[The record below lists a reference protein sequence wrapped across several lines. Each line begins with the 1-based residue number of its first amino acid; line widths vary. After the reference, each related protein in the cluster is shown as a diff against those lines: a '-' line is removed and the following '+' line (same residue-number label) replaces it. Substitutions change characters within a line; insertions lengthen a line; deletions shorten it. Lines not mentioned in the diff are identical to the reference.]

1 MKVLVV
7 GFGSIARKHLDNLR
21 HCYPKAELAVW
32 CRPGIDRPNYGL
44 SGLFFTAEAAKAWQP
59 NFIIVASPASYH
71 AEHVAAMAML
81 GIPMLIEKPLA
92 ADLQQGLWIIKSL
105 SGRGRLG
112 YQLRYT
118 EGFSRMT
125 QWLPSLGKLLY
136 VRLEVGQY
144 LPSWRPGTPVSEM
157 VSARPELG
165 GGALLELSHEL
176 DLLFALL
183 GLPQSVRATSA
194 PSSHLRLA
202 VEECVELT
210 LRYADGPLVQLHLD
224 MLQYHPCRQSKW
236 LGDEGQ
242 IEWDLLANRIIQYGK
257 DGHPERE
264 LQGQLTGQQIA
275 QRQLQAFIEGE
286 PGGARVVDGVPIL
299 HLITAA
305 KQSLA
310 SGEEVFVHGC

>member
-1 MKVLVV
+1 MRVLVV

-21 HCYPKAELAVW
+21 HCYPHAQLAVW
-32 CRPGIDRPNYGL
+32 CRSGFERQADGL
-44 SGLFFTAEAAKAWQP
+44 SCLFHSVEAALAWQP
-59 NFIIVASPASYH
+59 DFIIIASPASHH
-71 AEHVAAMAML
+71 AEHASALAVL
-81 GIPMLIEKPLA
+81 RVPMLVEKPLA
-92 ADLQQGLWIIKSL
+92 ANLQQAHQLLAALPQGEH
-105 SGRGRLG
+105 LG

-176 DLLFALL
+176 DLLLALL

-194 PSSHLRLA
+194 PSSHLQLA

-299 HLITAA
+299 HLIAAA